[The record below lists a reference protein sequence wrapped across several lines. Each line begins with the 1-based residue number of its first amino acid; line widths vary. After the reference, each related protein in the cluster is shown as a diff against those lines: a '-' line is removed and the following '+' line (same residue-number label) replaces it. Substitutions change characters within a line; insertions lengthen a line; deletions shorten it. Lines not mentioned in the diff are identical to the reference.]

1 MSTTNNATSQPPHTG
16 TYTALVTPFDR
27 DNQIAWSDL
36 QNLVEHQITNGING
50 LVSVGTTGES
60 PTLDTT
66 EHLEVI
72 TRTIEYA
79 RHRVPVLAGT
89 GSNSTAEAIALT
101 RHADQAGADAF
112 LIVAPYYNKPTQ
124 EGIYEHFHA
133 LADTTTKPIILYSIP
148 SRCGVEIATDT
159 IARLHARH
167 PNIIGIK
174 EAGGSCDKVS
184 QISRTLGPR
193 FLIHSG
199 DDALTLPFIAL
210 GAHGVISVASN
221 WLPRE
226 ITGLVH
232 HARTG
237 NTSAALHQHN
247 QLADTFKKL
256 FIEPN
261 PVAIKYILA
270 RTRLISTPN
279 VRLPLTPLAPA
290 SRALL
295 DAHLDALKKNN

>member
-1 MSTTNNATSQPPHTG
+1 MSTTTHPPYTG
-16 TYTALVTPFDR
+16 AYTALVTPFDNNNEIHW
-27 DNQIAWSDL
+27 DDL
-36 QNLVEHQITNGING
+36 RNLVEHQITNGING

-60 PTLDTT
+60 PTLDTS

-72 TRTIEYA
+72 ARTLEYA

-89 GSNSTAEAIALT
+89 GSNSTTEAIALT

-112 LIVAPYYNKPTQ
+112 LLVAPYYNRPTQ

-133 LADTTTKPIILYSIP
+133 LADSTAKPIILYSIP

-159 IARLHARH
+159 IARLHSRH

-184 QISRTLGPR
+184 QIARTLGPR

-226 ITGLVH
+226 ITQLVH
-232 HARTG
+232 HARTN
-237 NTSAALHQHN
+237 NTAAALHQHN

-256 FIEPN
+256 SIETN
-261 PVAIKYILA
+261 PVPIKHILA
-270 RTRLISTPN
+270 RTHLISTPN
-279 VRLPLTPLAPA
+279 VRLPLTPLTPA
-290 SRALL
+290 SRATL
-295 DAHLDALKKNN
+295 DAHLNTHGKNN